1 MKIGFIGLGNM
12 GGPMALNL
20 IKAGHSL
27 TVHDINPESA
37 TAHREMGASWAE
49 SPMELD
55 SQTEVI
61 FTSLP
66 GPKEI
71 EAVAT
76 GPEGILQGIHE
87 GAIYID
93 SSTNSPSV
101 VRRIAKKIH
110 ESGAEMLD
118 APVSG
123 GPVGAEAGTLAIMV
137 GGNESIFERVKPI
150 LEVIGSGVTYVGDIG
165 SGTIAKLVHNATSF
179 AARIA
184 VQEGMVLAV
193 KAGVSPSNMLK
204 VLREAAFGKQVL
216 LTHHIPELVFKG
228 DFDNVRFALGL
239 SHKDVSLALE
249 LAEEMDAPLEMA
261 EKAKLVIEEGMSRGW
276 GAKDNLSTFM
286 LAEERAG
293 IEVRE

>member
-1 MKIGFIGLGNM
+1 MQIGFIGLGNM
-12 GGPMALNL
+12 GGPIAMNL
-20 IKAGHSL
+20 IKAGHNL
-27 TVHDINPESA
+27 VVHDINPNSA
-37 TAHREMGASWAE
+37 LPHQKTGASWASTPKE
-49 SPMELD
+49 VAA
-55 SQTEVI
+55 QTDLI

-66 GPKEI
+66 GPKEV

-76 GPEGILQGIHE
+76 GPDGILEGIKQD
-87 GAIYID
+87 AIYID
-93 SSTNSPSV
+93 ASTNSTTV
-101 VRRIAKKIH
+101 VKRISEKIIS
-110 ESGAEMLD
+110 SGASMLD

-123 GPVGAEAGTLAIMV
+123 GPVGAEAGTLAIIV
-137 GGNESIFERVKPI
+137 GGNESTFKTVQPI
-150 LEVIGSGVTYVGDIG
+150 LETIGTGVTYVGEIG

-193 KAGVSPSNMLK
+193 KSGVSPSNMLK
-204 VLREAAFGKQVL
+204 VLQEAAFGKQVL

-249 LAEEMDAPLEMA
+249 LAEEMNVPLEMA

-276 GAKDNLSTFM
+276 AGKDNLSTFM
-286 LAEERAG
+286 LYEERAG

>member
-1 MKIGFIGLGNM
+1 MQIGFIGLGNM
-12 GGPMALNL
+12 GGPIAMNL
-20 IKAGHSL
+20 IKAGHNL
-27 TVHDINPESA
+27 VVHDINPNSA
-37 TAHREMGASWAE
+37 LPHQKTGASWASTPKE
-49 SPMELD
+49 VAA
-55 SQTEVI
+55 QTDLI

-66 GPKEI
+66 GPKEV

-76 GPEGILQGIHE
+76 GPDGILEGIKQD
-87 GAIYID
+87 AIYID
-93 SSTNSPSV
+93 ASTNSPTV
-101 VRRIAKKIH
+101 VKRISEKIIS
-110 ESGAEMLD
+110 SGASMLD

-123 GPVGAEAGTLAIMV
+123 GPVGAEAGTLAIIV
-137 GGNESIFERVKPI
+137 GGNESTFKTVQPI
-150 LEVIGSGVTYVGDIG
+150 LETIGTGVTYVGEIG

-193 KAGVSPSNMLK
+193 KSGVSPSNMLK
-204 VLREAAFGKQVL
+204 VLQEAAFGKQVL

-249 LAEEMDAPLEMA
+249 LAEEMNVPLEMA

-276 GAKDNLSTFM
+276 AGKDNLSTFM
-286 LAEERAG
+286 LYEERAG

>member
-1 MKIGFIGLGNM
+1 MQIGFIGLGNM
-12 GGPMALNL
+12 GGPIAMNL
-20 IKAGHSL
+20 IKAGHNL
-27 TVHDINPESA
+27 VVHDINPNSA
-37 TAHREMGASWAE
+37 LPHQKAGASWANT
-49 SPMELD
+49 PKD
-55 SQTEVI
+55 VAAQTDLI

-66 GPKEI
+66 GPKEV
-71 EAVAT
+71 EAVAN
-76 GPEGILQGIHE
+76 GPDGILEGIKQD
-87 GAIYID
+87 AIYID
-93 SSTNSPSV
+93 ASTNSPTV
-101 VRRIAKKIH
+101 VKRISEKIIS
-110 ESGAEMLD
+110 SGASMLD

-123 GPVGAEAGTLAIMV
+123 GPVGAEAGTLAIIV
-137 GGNESIFERVKPI
+137 GGNESTFKKVKPI
-150 LEVIGSGVTYVGDIG
+150 LETIGTGVTYVGEIG

-193 KAGVSPSNMLK
+193 KSGVSPSNMLK
-204 VLREAAFGKQVL
+204 VLQEAAFGKQVL

-249 LAEEMDAPLEMA
+249 LAEEMNVPLEMA

-276 GAKDNLSTFM
+276 AGKDNLSTFM
-286 LAEERAG
+286 LYEERAG

>member
-1 MKIGFIGLGNM
+1 MQIGFIGLGNM
-12 GGPMALNL
+12 GGPIAMNL
-20 IKAGHSL
+20 IKAGHNL
-27 TVHDINPESA
+27 VVHDINPNSA
-37 TAHREMGASWAE
+37 LPHQKVGASWANT
-49 SPMELD
+49 PKD
-55 SQTEVI
+55 VAAQTDLI

-66 GPKEI
+66 GPKEV
-71 EAVAT
+71 EAVAN
-76 GPEGILQGIHE
+76 GPDGILEGIKQD
-87 GAIYID
+87 AIYID
-93 SSTNSPSV
+93 ASTNSPTV
-101 VRRIAKKIH
+101 VKRISEKIIS
-110 ESGAEMLD
+110 SGASMLD

-123 GPVGAEAGTLAIMV
+123 GPVGAEAGTLAIIV
-137 GGNESIFERVKPI
+137 GGNESTFKKVKPI
-150 LEVIGSGVTYVGDIG
+150 LETIGTGVTYVGEIG

-193 KAGVSPSNMLK
+193 KSGVSPSNMLK
-204 VLREAAFGKQVL
+204 VLQEAAFGKQVL

-249 LAEEMDAPLEMA
+249 LAEEMNVPLEMA

-276 GAKDNLSTFM
+276 AGKDNLSTFM
-286 LAEERAG
+286 LYEERAG